1 MSLKSKFSAFT
12 AAYKSALKN
21 SSSDNWNEAGKDIS
35 VKDTLEVIGKSS
47 AYIAK
52 EAVEFSGIL
61 TKATV
66 KVLMTPTNSD
76 NDYYDDDN
84 YDGYRN
90 GNEGYGYYMNGIK
103 IHD

>member
-35 VKDTLEVIGKSS
+35 IKNTLEVIGKGST
-47 AYIAK
+47 YIAK
-52 EAVEFSGIL
+52 EAAEFSGIL

-66 KVLMTPTNSD
+66 KVLMTPTYSKKH
-76 NDYYDDDN
+76 YK
-84 YDGYRN
+84 GYQY
-90 GNEGYGYYMNGIK
+90 GPEGYGYYSNGMK

>member
-21 SSSDNWNEAGKDIS
+21 SSNDNWNEAGKDIS

-52 EAVEFSGIL
+52 EAVVFSGGL
-61 TKATV
+61 V
-66 KVLMTPTNSD
+66 KITLSALATPTNSNED
-76 NDYYDDDN
+76 DEYDDD
-84 YDGYRN
+84 GYRY
-90 GNEGYGYYMNGIK
+90 GPEGYGYYQGGYKVHN
-103 IHD
+103 